1 MSGCCLRGSVLF
13 LFIYF
18 SYARPRHGSYV
29 TASSQNFD
37 LQRQDFDLHRLRRL
51 ERILNVEEAAVTYLH
66 RYTRRHAKTNH
77 WSLALENDFL
87 DTNSSDRKSWLNK
100 NKAEIVRDCD
110 IDAYEMTKADPGGFC
125 EVAKTDCKSE
135 GTLNYLVLPYCIL
148 PNYTWMAV
156 LIMIAWLMI
165 LVLWLSTT
173 VDYICPNLVMV
184 THVLGIRDSVA
195 GITFLGPRRIPPSKR
210 EQT

>member
-37 LQRQDFDLHRLRRL
+37 LQRQDFDLHRLRRM

-66 RYTRRHAKTNH
+66 RYTRRHA
-77 WSLALENDFL
+77 
-87 DTNSSDRKSWLNK
+87 NK